1 MSQNKPLTLYG
12 QPESLAPNPIKVAIV
27 LEELGLEYN
36 VMPIDI
42 RKDEQRSAEYLE
54 VNPNGRTPALV
65 DHSNGNFTIWKY
77 HINHMGRRES
87 DAILLYLVERYD
99 PEHKLSVAEGDDK
112 FTLIQ
117 WLFFQASGQGP
128 YFGQGFWFKYLDP
141 DPEKLTSAIGRYQ
154 QEVLRV
160 FGVLDGVLSKQEWLV
175 GGKPTIADLSFV
187 TLTTLPS
194 WTAQRW
200 NTAALNFVLKDL
212 QDLDVE
218 KQFPSFYR
226 WHQRLCARPA
236 VSRLL
241 AVQAESVKVIWG
253 DG

>member
-1 MSQNKPLTLYG
+1 MSQKKPLTLYG

-36 VMPIDI
+36 VVPTDI
-42 RKDEQRSAEYLE
+42 RKDEQKSAEYLE
-54 VNPNGRTPALV
+54 TNPNGRTPALV
-65 DHSNGNFTIWKY
+65 DHSNGDFTIW
-77 HINHMGRRES
+77 ES

-99 PEHKLSVAEGDDK
+99 PEHKLSVAEGNDK

-141 DPEKLTSAIGRYQ
+141 DPEKQTSAIDRYQ
-154 QEVLRV
+154 KEVLRV

-175 GGKPTIADLSFV
+175 GGKPTIADLSFI
-187 TLTTLPS
+187 T
-194 WTAQRW
+194 W
-200 NTAALNFVLKDL
+200 NTAALNFVLKGL
-212 QDLDVE
+212 QGFDVE

-226 WHQRLCARPA
+226 WHKQLCARPA
-236 VSRLL
+236 VSKML
-241 AVQAESVKVIWG
+241 AIQAESVKVIWG
-253 DG
+253 DA